1 MLLPVRSVVRMASAL
16 ALAMLC
22 SFALGAGRL
31 AHAGP
36 AVEGKLSRATP
47 AAAATPL
54 PASTPHAGRPRPVS
68 LLGPEIELWPDW
80 IEASGNVMPWQESH
94 VATEIG
100 GLRVLSVLVN
110 AGDVVRKGQVLARLN
125 PAPVEVE
132 LEAANAQL
140 AEAEAALAQAVAT
153 LDRANRLAPTGGV
166 SRQELTLYETQKH
179 TSEAR
184 LDAARAKVKAQQL
197 RLDAATLLAPDD
209 GVIASRSVAEG
220 AIVQAGSEL
229 FRLIRQG
236 RLEWRA
242 EVSGET
248 LLKLTPGQA
257 ARVKSPLGAEIE
269 GRVRQVS
276 PTVDLST
283 RKGLV
288 YVDLP
293 PEANLK
299 AGLQVA
305 GTLAIG
311 ERKVLV
317 LPAAAVLCQ
326 AAACRVFKVGADNR
340 IEALAVSTGR
350 TKSGRVEISAGLDE
364 QSRVVARDVAVLR
377 PGDPVEVLTGQ
388 GVRH

>member
-1 MLLPVRSVVRMASAL
+1 MLLPVQVILRKTSAL

-22 SFALGAGRL
+22 SALGAGTL

-36 AVEGKLSRATP
+36 ALEGKLSRPTP
-47 AAAATPL
+47 AAAATAQS
-54 PASTPHAGRPRPVS
+54 ASVPPVARPRPVS
-68 LLGPEIELWPDW
+68 LLAPEIERWPDW

-94 VATEIG
+94 IATEIG
-100 GLRVLSVLVN
+100 GLRVLSVLVS

-209 GVIASRSVAEG
+209 GMIASRSVTEG

-248 LLKLTPGQA
+248 LLKLSPGQA
-257 ARVKSPLGAEIE
+257 ARIRSPLGPEIA

-276 PTVDLST
+276 PTVDLDT

-311 ERKVLV
+311 EREVLV
-317 LPAAAVLCQ
+317 LPAATVLCQ
-326 AAACRVFKVGADNR
+326 AATCRVFKVGVDNR
-340 IEALAVSTGR
+340 IEALAVGTGR
-350 TKSGRVEISAGLDE
+350 TQSDRVEITAGLDQ
-364 QSRVVARDVAVLR
+364 QSRVVASDVAALR
-377 PGDPVEVLTGQ
+377 PGDPVEVLTGKDP
-388 GVRH
+388 RH